1 MVANLGG
8 LGVADDVAVVAG
20 ASERDVHDL
29 PHRPRR
35 GAHHDD
41 AVGEEHRLVH
51 VVGDQDRGGAGG
63 AEDAGDVLL
72 QPAPGERAPEIS
84 VTLITD
90 FAESPP
96 PTIEPPARCKPV
108 NPMGRHRI
116 AVGGKVEANTV
127 LARIEVSAKV
137 VVWAAPGEAP
147 PAEMS
152 RRTWILPVESAEKQE
167 KRYEK
172 LQDGK

>member
-1 MVANLGG
+1 MKFRTKWYREQEQQRAMMISKPAGRKRRPPANAPETWAKLRSISIK
-8 LGVADDVAVVAG
+8 LN
-20 ASERDVHDL
+20 ETLHDL
-29 PHRPRR
+29 LEIMH
-35 GAHHDD
+35 
-41 AVGEEHRLVH
+41 
-51 VVGDQDRGGAGG
+51 
-63 AEDAGDVLL
+63 

-152 RRTWILPVESAEKQE
+152 RRTWILPLESAEKQE